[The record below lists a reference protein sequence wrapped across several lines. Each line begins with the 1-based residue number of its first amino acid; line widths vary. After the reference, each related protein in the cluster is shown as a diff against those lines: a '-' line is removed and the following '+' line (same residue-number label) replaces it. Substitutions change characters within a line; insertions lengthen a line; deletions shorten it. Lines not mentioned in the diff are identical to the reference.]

1 MRTSKIELEHLKI
14 EIFGLSHSP
23 EIGVILQGLPAGEPV
38 DQEKLQAFLER
49 RAPGRS
55 AEATARKE
63 PDKAEFITGLVNQQ
77 TDGSALKAIIKNT
90 NTRSHDYDNVL
101 DVPRPG
107 HADYPAYVKYRGKQE
122 AAGGGHFSGRL
133 TAPLCIAGG
142 ICLQVL
148 QRTGIDIGA
157 HIYSI
162 QNIYDTPFN
171 PMDPSLSLSGSF
183 PVINA
188 EAGEQMKQL
197 IRKTKAAGDSV
208 GGIIECAATGLPVGL
223 GEHMFYGIENT
234 ISRLAFAVPA
244 VKGIEFGEGFHAAML
259 YGSENNDAYYMQQGK
274 VQTKTNHHGGLL
286 GGMTSGMPLLFKT
299 AIKPTPSIAKE
310 QDSVSL
316 TKKENTKL
324 IIRGR
329 HDPCIVPRAVPVME
343 AVCAIALY
351 DALLTEKENK
361 YGTR

>member
-1 MRTSKIELEHLKI
+1 MRTSKIELNQLKI

-23 EIGVILQGLPAGEPV
+23 EIGVIIEGLPAGEQV

-63 PDKAEFITGLVNQQ
+63 PDKAEFIEGLVNQQ
-77 TDGSALKAIIKNT
+77 TDGTTLKAIIKNT
-90 NTRSHDYDNVL
+90 NTRSHDYDNII

-107 HADYPAYVKYRGKQE
+107 HADYPAFVKYKGAQE
-122 AAGGGHFSGRL
+122 TAGGGHFSGRL

-142 ICLQVL
+142 ICMQAL
-148 QRTGIDIGA
+148 QREGIEIGA

-162 QNIYDTPFN
+162 QKIYDTPFD
-171 PMDPSLSLSGSF
+171 PMAPSFALCDHF

-197 IRKTKAAGDSV
+197 IHEAKADGDSV
-208 GGIIECAATGLPVGL
+208 GGMIECAATGLPVGL

-234 ISRLAFAVPA
+234 ISRLIFAVPA

-259 YGSENNDAYYMQQGK
+259 YGSENNDAYVMQQGQI
-274 VQTKTNHHGGLL
+274 QTKTNHHGGLL

-299 AIKPTPSIAKE
+299 VIKPTPSIAKE
-310 QDSVSL
+310 QDSISL
-316 TKKENTKL
+316 SKKENTKL
-324 IIRGR
+324 IVKGR
-329 HDPCIVPRAVPVME
+329 HDPCIVPRAVPVIE

-351 DALLTEKENK
+351 DALLTEKENEN
-361 YGTR
+361 GTH